1 MVNSDPSNSPHS
13 LGFALISQVLGLAA
27 SFVTG
32 LLVPGWLSP
41 SEELQAISHQVE
53 GVVIRSRGLEAAISE
68 LSATTTT
75 TTTPGQGLPF
85 LSSLD
90 LDWSGVEAAK
100 AALYCP
106 RCDYHRALQG
116 GLLLGFVITVV
127 VVLVALALLTRRAS
141 STAAGGAVAGG
152 LAELAR
158 ASPTAAGVV
167 DAGGLGE
174 LARAQA
180 LQVRRRQ
187 HGFGR

>member
-1 MVNSDPSNSPHS
+1 MVNSDPSNNPAN
-13 LGFALISQVLGLAA
+13 LGFAIAAQIVGLSV
-27 SFVTG
+27 SFLTG
-32 LLVPGWLSP
+32 LLSSDWLFPGG
-41 SEELQAISHQVE
+41 ELQVIAHQVE
-53 GVVIRSRGLEAAISE
+53 EVVIRSRVLEAAISE

-100 AALYCP
+100 GALYCSS
-106 RCDYHRALQG
+106 RGAGSQ
-116 GLLLGFVITVV
+116 GLLLGFVFTVV
-127 VVLVALALLTRRAS
+127 VVLLALALLTRRAS
-141 STAAGGAVAGG
+141 STAAGGAIAGG
-152 LAELAR
+152 RAELAR

-167 DAGGLGE
+167 DVGGLGD

-180 LQVRRRQ
+180 LQVRRKQ